1 MRQLAAGL
9 LLMFSLPLMAADIR
23 DVDVDRENGIYS
35 MRSVVHFDA
44 TIEQLYE
51 VLIDWDLSTQFSSIV
66 KESRNVEPDELGRPQ
81 YFSRI
86 EACVAFFCRSFDRN
100 GFVETEANEWIRATT
115 DPERSDFHLSNETWT
130 FVDEEQGAVVI
141 YELEFKPK
149 FWVPPVIGPFL
160 IKRKLRQDGPEAL
173 TRIEAIAQT
182 R

>member
-1 MRQLAAGL
+1 MRRLAAGL
-9 LLMFSLPLMAADIR
+9 LLILSLPVTAADIR
-23 DVDVDRENGIYS
+23 DVVVDREDGVYS

-81 YFSRI
+81 YYSRI
-86 EACVAFFCRSFDRN
+86 EACVAFFCRSFERH
-100 GFVETEANEWIRATT
+100 GHVETEVNEWIRATT
-115 DPERSDFHLSNETWT
+115 DPERSDFHMSNETWT

-149 FWVPPVIGPFL
+149 FWVPPVIGPFM
-160 IKRKLRQDGPEAL
+160 IKRELRKDGPEAL
-173 TRIEAIAQT
+173 TRIEGIAQL